1 MPERRR
7 ALTRIKRRSFIT
19 LLGGAAVGWPL
30 AASGQEFGRIYRVGA
45 LIVSPRDAPH
55 HVAFFDELRRLGFID
70 GQNLAVDVGGYSL
83 SIERLAGHAADLV
96 KGQVDVILATGD
108 EAVRSAQRATTTIP
122 ILAITDDMVGQG
134 LVHSL
139 AKPGGNTT
147 GITILAS
154 ELDGK
159 RQEILIEAV
168 SGLRRIAA
176 LVDSNTTTPSQLRVL
191 EDAARARGV
200 ELSIHQVAWREEIG
214 SAIDAAKAAG
224 AGALNVLASTLLFN
238 SRAFIFNRV
247 EALHLPAVYQFPE
260 MAEQGGLIAYGPP
273 LVPLFREIMSRQ
285 LAKLLR
291 GSKPVDLPVEQ
302 PTKFELVINLKTA
315 RALGLEIA
323 STLLGRADKVIE

>member
-1 MPERRR
+1 
-7 ALTRIKRRSFIT
+7 
-19 LLGGAAVGWPL
+19 
-30 AASGQEFGRIYRVGA
+30 
-45 LIVSPRDAPH
+45 
-55 HVAFFDELRRLGFID
+55 VA
-70 GQNLAVDVGGYSL
+70 GYGL
-83 SIERLAGHAADLV
+83 SVERLAGHAADLV
-96 KGQVDVILATGD
+96 KGPVDVILATGD
-108 EAVRSAQRATTTIP
+108 EAVRSAQRATATIP

-168 SGLRRIAA
+168 SGVRRIAA

-191 EDAARARGV
+191 ENAARARGV
-200 ELSIHQVAWREEIG
+200 EFSIHQVAWREEIG
-214 SAIDAAKAAG
+214 SAIDAAKATG

-247 EALHLPAVYQFPE
+247 EALRLPAVYQFPE

-291 GSKPVDLPVEQ
+291 GSKPADLPVEQ

-315 RALGLEIA
+315 RALGLEIP
-323 STLLGRADKVIE
+323 STVLGRADRVIE

>member
-1 MPERRR
+1 MMQRRD
-7 ALTRIKRRSFIT
+7 FIT
-19 LLGGAAVGWPL
+19 FLGGAAATWPL
-30 AASGQEFGRIYRVGA
+30 AARGQEFGRIYRVGA

-83 SIERLAGHAADLV
+83 SVERFAGHAADLV

-108 EAVRSAQRATTTIP
+108 EAVRNAQRATTTIP

-168 SGLRRIAA
+168 IGVRRIAA

-214 SAIDAAKAAG
+214 SAIDAAKATG

-247 EALHLPAVYQFPE
+247 EALRLPAVYQFPE

-291 GSKPVDLPVEQ
+291 GSKPADLPVEQ

-323 STLLGRADKVIE
+323 PTLLGRADKVIE

>member
-1 MPERRR
+1 MMQRRD
-7 ALTRIKRRSFIT
+7 FIT
-19 LLGGAAVGWPL
+19 FLGGAAATWPL
-30 AASGQEFGRIYRVGA
+30 AARGQEFGRIYRVGA

-83 SIERLAGHAADLV
+83 SVERFAGHAADLV

-108 EAVRSAQRATTTIP
+108 EAVRNAQRATTTIP

-154 ELDGK
+154 ELEGK

-168 SGLRRIAA
+168 SGVRRIAA

-191 EDAARARGV
+191 EDAGRARGV

-214 SAIDAAKAAG
+214 SAIDAAKATG

-238 SRAFIFNRV
+238 SRAFIFKRV
-247 EALHLPAVYQFPE
+247 EALRLPAVYQFPE

-273 LVPLFREIMSRQ
+273 LIPLFREIMSRQ

-291 GSKPVDLPVEQ
+291 GSKPADLPVEQ

-315 RALGLEIA
+315 QALGLEIA
-323 STLLGRADKVIE
+323 PTLLGRADKVIE

>member
-1 MPERRR
+1 MIRRE
-7 ALTRIKRRSFIT
+7 FIT
-19 LLGGAAVGWPL
+19 LLGGAAAWPF

-238 SRAFIFNRV
+238 SRAFILNRV
-247 EALHLPAVYQFPE
+247 EALRLPAVYQFPE

-291 GSKPVDLPVEQ
+291 GSKPADLPVEQ

-315 RALGLEIA
+315 KALGLEIA
-323 STLLGRADKVIE
+323 PTLLGRADKVIE

>member
-1 MPERRR
+1 M
-7 ALTRIKRRSFIT
+7 KRREFIA
-19 LLGGAAVGWPL
+19 LLGGAAAWPL
-30 AASGQEFGRIYRVGA
+30 AAGGQEFGRIYRVGA

-55 HVAFFDELRRLGFID
+55 HVAFFEELRRLGFID
-70 GQNLAVDVGGYSL
+70 GQNLAVDVSGYGL
-83 SIERLAGHAADLV
+83 SVERLEGHAADLV
-96 KGQVDVILATGD
+96 KGPVDVILATGD
-108 EAVRSAQRATTTIP
+108 EAVRSAQRVTRTIP

-168 SGLRRIAA
+168 SGVRRIAA

-200 ELSIHQVAWREEIG
+200 ELSMHQVAWREEIG
-214 SAIDAAKAAG
+214 SAIDAAKATG
-224 AGALNVLASTLLFN
+224 ARALNVLASTLLFN
-238 SRAFIFNRV
+238 SRAFIFKRV
-247 EALHLPAVYQFPE
+247 EALRLPAVYQFPE

-291 GSKPVDLPVEQ
+291 GSKPADLPVEQ

-315 RALGLEIA
+315 RALGLEIPPN
-323 STLLGRADKVIE
+323 LLGRADKVIE

>member
-1 MPERRR
+1 MLDLRRR
-7 ALTRIKRRSFIT
+7 QFIT
-19 LLGGAAVGWPL
+19 LLGGAAAAWPF
-30 AASGQEFGRIYRVGA
+30 AARGQEFGRIYRVGA

-168 SGLRRIAA
+168 SKLRRIAA

-224 AGALNVLASTLLFN
+224 AGALNVLASPLLFN
-238 SRAFIFNRV
+238 SRAFIFNRA
-247 EALHLPAVYQFPE
+247 EALRLPAVYQFPE

-291 GSKPVDLPVEQ
+291 GSKPADLPVEQ

-323 STLLGRADKVIE
+323 PTLLGRADKVIE

>member
-1 MPERRR
+1 M
-7 ALTRIKRRSFIT
+7 KRREFIT
-19 LLGGAAVGWPL
+19 LLGGTAATWPL
-30 AASGQEFGRIYRVGA
+30 AAGGQEFGRIYRVGA

-83 SIERLAGHAADLV
+83 SVERFAGHAADLV
-96 KGQVDVILATGD
+96 KGQVDVILVTGD
-108 EAVRSAQRATTTIP
+108 EALRSAQRATTTIP

-200 ELSIHQVAWREEIG
+200 ELAIHQVAWREEIG

-224 AGALNVLASTLLFN
+224 AGALNVLASPILFT
-238 SRAFIFNRV
+238 SRAFIFNRA
-247 EALHLPAVYQFPE
+247 EALRLPAVYQFPE

-291 GSKPVDLPVEQ
+291 GSKPADLPVEQ

-315 RALGLEIA
+315 RAFHCTLTA
-323 STLLGRADKVIE
+323 SARKKSA

>member
-1 MPERRR
+1 M
-7 ALTRIKRRSFIT
+7 KRREFIT
-19 LLGGAAVGWPL
+19 LLGGAAAAWPL

-108 EAVRSAQRATTTIP
+108 EAVRSAQRATTTVP

-168 SGLRRIAA
+168 PGLRRIAA
-176 LVDSNTTTPSQLRVL
+176 LVDSNTTTPLQQRVL

-200 ELSIHQVAWREEIG
+200 ELSIHPVAWREEIG

-291 GSKPVDLPVEQ
+291 GSKPADLPVEQ
-302 PTKFELVINLKTA
+302 PTKFELVINHKTA
-315 RALGLEIA
+315 RALGLEIPH
-323 STLLGRADKVIE
+323 TLLGRADKVIE

>member
-1 MPERRR
+1 MMQRRD
-7 ALTRIKRRSFIT
+7 FIT
-19 LLGGAAVGWPL
+19 FLGGAAATWPL
-30 AASGQEFGRIYRVGA
+30 AARGQEFGRIYRVGA

-122 ILAITDDMVGQG
+122 ILAITDDMVGQE

-238 SRAFIFNRV
+238 SRAFIFKRV
-247 EALHLPAVYQFPE
+247 EALRLPAVYQFPE

-291 GSKPVDLPVEQ
+291 GSKPADLPVEQ

>member
-1 MPERRR
+1 MIRRR
-7 ALTRIKRRSFIT
+7 ELIG
-19 LLGGAAVGWPL
+19 LLGGAAAAWPL
-30 AASGQEFGRIYRVGA
+30 ATSGQEFGRIYRVGA

-83 SIERLAGHAADLV
+83 PIDRLAGHAADLV

-108 EAVRSAQRATTTIP
+108 EAVRNAQRATTTIP
-122 ILAITDDMVGQG
+122 IPAITDDMVGQE

-238 SRAFIFNRV
+238 SRAFIFKRV
-247 EALHLPAVYQFPE
+247 EALRLPAVYQFPE

-291 GSKPVDLPVEQ
+291 GSKPADLPVEQ

>member
-1 MPERRR
+1 M
-7 ALTRIKRRSFIT
+7 KRRDFIT
-19 LLGGAAVGWPL
+19 LLGGAAAAWPL
-30 AASGQEFGRIYRVGA
+30 AAGGQEFGRIYRVGA

-55 HVAFFDELRRLGFID
+55 HVAFFEELRRLGFID
-70 GQNLAVDVGGYSL
+70 GQNLAVDVSGYGL
-83 SIERLAGHAADLV
+83 SVERLAGHAADLV
-96 KGQVDVILATGD
+96 KGPVDVILATGD
-108 EAVRSAQRATTTIP
+108 EAVRSAQRVTRTIP

-168 SGLRRIAA
+168 SGVRRIAA

-200 ELSIHQVAWREEIG
+200 ELSMHQVAWREEIG
-214 SAIDAAKAAG
+214 SAIDAAKATG
-224 AGALNVLASTLLFN
+224 ARALNVLASTLLFN
-238 SRAFIFNRV
+238 SRAFIFKRV
-247 EALHLPAVYQFPE
+247 EALRLPAVYQFPE

-291 GSKPVDLPVEQ
+291 GSKPADLPVEQ

-315 RALGLEIA
+315 RALGLEIPPN
-323 STLLGRADKVIE
+323 LLGRADKVIE

>member
-1 MPERRR
+1 MIRRR
-7 ALTRIKRRSFIT
+7 ELIG
-19 LLGGAAVGWPL
+19 LLGGAAAAWPL
-30 AASGQEFGRIYRVGA
+30 ATSGQEFGRIYRVGA

-83 SIERLAGHAADLV
+83 PIDRLAGHAADLV

-122 ILAITDDMVGQG
+122 ILAITDDMVGQE

-238 SRAFIFNRV
+238 SRAFIFKRV
-247 EALHLPAVYQFPE
+247 EALRLPAVYQFPE

-291 GSKPVDLPVEQ
+291 GSKPADLPVEQ

>member
-1 MPERRR
+1 MQRRD
-7 ALTRIKRRSFIT
+7 FIAF
-19 LLGGAAVGWPL
+19 LGGAAATWPL
-30 AASGQEFGRIYRVGA
+30 AARGQEFGRIYRVGA

-83 SIERLAGHAADLV
+83 SVERFAGHAADLV

-108 EAVRSAQRATTTIP
+108 EAVRNAQRATTTIP

-168 SGLRRIAA
+168 IGVRRIAA
-176 LVDSNTTTPSQLRVL
+176 LVDSNTTAACARRRSARPGRGAFDPSGCV
-191 EDAARARGV
+191 ARG
-200 ELSIHQVAWREEIG
+200 SRERYRCGKGNGCRGAERAG
-214 SAIDAAKAAG
+214 IDAS
-224 AGALNVLASTLLFN
+224 L
-238 SRAFIFNRV
+238 
-247 EALHLPAVYQFPE
+247 Q
-260 MAEQGGLIAYGPP
+260 
-273 LVPLFREIMSRQ
+273 
-285 LAKLLR
+285 
-291 GSKPVDLPVEQ
+291 Q
-302 PTKFELVINLKTA
+302 PGFYFQP
-315 RALGLEIA
+315 G
-323 STLLGRADKVIE
+323 